1 MPIITPRPRFCGK
14 SPFVQ
19 PRTKLTDMQWR
30 LIRDHLP
37 GKKGDPGRTGFDNR
51 MSLEGMLWVIRT
63 GAPWRDLPAR
73 FGNWNT
79 VYWRFRRWI
88 KAGVF
93 DLIFAVLTADRDLT
107 TVMVD
112 GTFAKVHQH
121 AAGARKLGE
130 TAETSKKLQKIG
142 RSMGG
147 LTTKLIAVTSI
158 DGRLVDFSSHP
169 GNAAEAPC
177 FVPLVANLDV
187 QEVLADKA
195 YDSDEIRSTLAA
207 RKITAV
213 IPSKSNRKVSIPHDE
228 KRYEKRHMIENYFSY
243 IKHFRGVATR
253 YCKLDETYS
262 AFVKMAAWVIETR

>member
-14 SPFVQ
+14 SRLGQ
-19 PRTKLTDMQWR
+19 PRTKLTDTQWR
-30 LIRDHLP
+30 LIRYHLP
-37 GKKGDPGRTGFDNR
+37 GKKGDPGRTGFDNQ
-51 MSLEGMLWVIRT
+51 MALEGILWVIRT
-63 GAPWRDLPAR
+63 GAPWRDLPSR

-79 VYWRFRRWI
+79 VYWRFRRWA

-93 DLIFAVLTADRDLT
+93 DRIFAVLSADRDLK

-112 GTFAKVHQH
+112 GTFAKAHQH
-121 AAGARKLGE
+121 AAGARKLGK
-130 TAETSKKLQKIG
+130 TAEASKKLQKIG

-158 DGRLVDFSSHP
+158 DDGLVDFSSHP

-195 YDSDEIRSTLAA
+195 YDSDEIRSALAA

-213 IPSKSNRKVSIPHDE
+213 IPSKSNRKVSIPHDA
-228 KRYEKRHMIENYFSY
+228 KRYEKRHMIENYFSR
-243 IKHFRGVATR
+243 IKQFRGVATR